1 LIVSAARRAAASAR
15 ANVGM
20 LGEQS
25 RQQLIRIGKSDALA
39 RLHVLDRTRGLSG
52 TASDPAIDAN
62 DESVQ
67 SQ

>member
-1 LIVSAARRAAASAR
+1 M
-15 ANVGM
+15 GM
-20 LGEQS
+20 QSQQS

-62 DESVQ
+62 DEGVQ